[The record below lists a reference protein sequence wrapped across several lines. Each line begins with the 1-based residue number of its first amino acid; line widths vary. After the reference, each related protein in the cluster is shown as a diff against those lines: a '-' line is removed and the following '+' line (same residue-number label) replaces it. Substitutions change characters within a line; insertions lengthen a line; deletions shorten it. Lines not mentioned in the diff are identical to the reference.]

1 MSGYIFDNF
10 LCNIYS
16 DELIIVDPDEI
27 DEVQRLMAED
37 NDWLAYAEWANQL
50 EETERA
56 AALEQFAFER
66 KQERL
71 GIDNV
76 NGSPIFINRDCS
88 HKECRSSR
96 CSREL
101 RLGGIAL

>member
-16 DELIIVDPDEI
+16 DELIAIDPDEF
-27 DEVQRLMAED
+27 DEVQRLMAD
-37 NDWLAYAEWANQL
+37 DDGWPAYVEWANQL

-56 AALEQFAFER
+56 AALEQYAFER

-71 GIDNV
+71 GTVSV
-76 NGSPIFINRDCS
+76 NGSQILIKRDCNHS
-88 HKECRSSR
+88 DCTSSQCKR
-96 CSREL
+96 AVRA
-101 RLGGIAL
+101 GGIAI